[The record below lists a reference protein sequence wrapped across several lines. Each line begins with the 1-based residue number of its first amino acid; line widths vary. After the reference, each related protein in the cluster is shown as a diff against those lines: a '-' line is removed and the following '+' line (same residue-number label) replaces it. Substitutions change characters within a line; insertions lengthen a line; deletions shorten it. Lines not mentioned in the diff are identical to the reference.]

1 MLVYT
6 KTVDSVEVT
15 LLLVTQTPNILYNLS
30 SSNSSNICTE
40 KNIAIAGVNELKP
53 TFWTL
58 HAENAI
64 HLSVGS

>member
-30 SSNSSNICTE
+30 SSNSRNICTE

-53 TFWTL
+53 TFWT
-58 HAENAI
+58 
-64 HLSVGS
+64 